1 MGRAYLTS
9 VRLAVSGAARVDY
22 DFGPEEPV
30 WRLLMMNV
38 RGSLSGSRMTAGLAL
53 AAMALA
59 GCVVEVSVWT
69 PIGTDA
75 SARGTWT
82 VNGATASAGTC
93 DAAGINS
100 VEIQFSNRFDSP
112 VIPPQFVF
120 DCADGGFNLSNVLAA
135 GTYDATYIVRT
146 NTRVI
151 TATPSS
157 FTVSFGSEAIFD
169 NYDIIVSTTPVFNPK
184 GDDFTMDGMW
194 TINGGAATAATCT
207 AAGIDAVQLVIQQA
221 GEIYTEPG
229 FIFPCAGGNF
239 DTRTLAPPIR
249 FTFGSYMTFWRALDA
264 SDTNIGMSSPLAL
277 IVNAPITH
285 STLATADF
293 VVAPLESMT
302 INLTYDTVVGPTMSD
317 TNCAGAGVTAIFY
330 TLTDITGGLP
340 GTVVAETAAAG
351 IACTGQIIFD
361 DTVVMGGRTYSI
373 YIEGANAAGQKNW
386 NAMDA
391 TLDVAV
397 GTPEFYNIALTKVM

>member
-59 GCVVEVSVWT
+59 GCVVSVWT
-69 PIGTDA
+69 PIGSDA

-82 VNGATASAGTC
+82 LNGAVPTPGAC
-93 DAAGINS
+93 DAAGINAI
-100 VEIQFSNRFDSP
+100 EIQFDNRLDP
-112 VIPPQFVF
+112 AVIPLQFSF
-120 DCADGGFNLSNVLAA
+120 DCESGGFNLTNVLAA
-135 GTYDATYIVRT
+135 GTYDTQYLIRT
-146 NTRVI
+146 TTGTVNGAAQTV
-151 TATPSS
+151 TAT
-157 FTVSFGSEAIFD
+157 FGGTVVFAPFD
-169 NYDIIVSTTPVFNPK
+169 ITSGTPIFNPK

-221 GEIYTEPG
+221 GEMYTEPG
-229 FIFPCAGGNF
+229 FIFDCAGGNF

-249 FTFGSYMTFWRALDA
+249 FTYGSYMTFWRALDA
-264 SDTNIGMSSPLAL
+264 SGANIGMSSPLPL

-293 VVAPLESMT
+293 VVAATESMT
-302 INLTYDTVVGPTMSD
+302 INLTYDTVVGPVMSD
-317 TNCAGAGVTAIFY
+317 STCADAGVTTIFY
-330 TLTDITGGLP
+330 TLTDITAGGSEIVSES
-340 GTVVAETAAAG
+340 GTAG
-351 IACTGQIIFD
+351 ITCTGQIIFAND
-361 DTVVMGGRTYSI
+361 VVTGGHRYSI
-373 YIEGANAAGQKNW
+373 YLEGANSAGIKNW
-386 NAMDA
+386 MAMDA